1 MFNLKL
7 LMITMNIL
15 LRKGKKSSWG
25 AEEGSSSHI
34 LHLDAKS
41 EDNSRMNLPKLRE
54 LLGLYCL

>member
-15 LRKGKKSSWG
+15 LRKGSNSSVG

-34 LHLDAKS
+34 QHLDSKS
-41 EDNSRMNLPKLRE
+41 EDTSRMNLPKIRE
-54 LLGLYCL
+54 

>member
-15 LRKGKKSSWG
+15 LRKESNILGG

-34 LHLDAKS
+34 QHLDAKL
-41 EDNSRMNLPKLRE
+41 EETSRMNLPKLRE
-54 LLGLYCL
+54 WGKDHP

>member
-15 LRKGKKSSWG
+15 LRKGNNISGG

-34 LHLDAKS
+34 QHLDAKS
-41 EDNSRMNLPKLRE
+41 EDTSRMNLPKLRE
-54 LLGLYCL
+54 WSKDHP